1 MPPFAALAPV
11 IGAGISGI
19 SSVLQNASQNRQIQK
34 TNEFNKQFAL
44 DMYNL
49 NRRDTL
55 ADWNR
60 INEYNSP
67 QAQIQR
73 FKDAGLSPHLIYGQM
88 TNAPVIKTPDA
99 PKFEAMVKK
108 PIPIGDSINNALST
122 YISTRQF
129 QADMDLTAQNLKTKA
144 LNDEY
149 IKANTLKVL
158 QDTDIKKAG
167 EQRMQELFPATLGKA
182 LADMEYANE
191 RWEAQDLQ
199 NEFNKKSFNTK
210 LDSLITNLAKTK
222 ESITKSEI
230 ERKYLGQQIKLLEQK
245 NDWYGL
251 SEGQKIETGRILQEK
266 LIKNIALMGA
276 QQQSVEKDVIL
287 KDIKQSFKSIGVSE
301 SVTENIIRD
310 ILRIISPKK

>member
-1 MPPFAALAPV
+1 
-11 IGAGISGI
+11 
-19 SSVLQNASQNRQIQK
+19 
-34 TNEFNKQFAL
+34 
-44 DMYNL
+44 
-49 NRRDTL
+49 
-55 ADWNR
+55 
-60 INEYNSP
+60 
-67 QAQIQR
+67 
-73 FKDAGLSPHLIYGQM
+73 M
-88 TNAPVIKTPDA
+88 TNSPVIKTPEA

-108 PIPIGDSINNALST
+108 PIPVGESVNNALNT

-129 QADMDLTAQNLKTKA
+129 QADMDLAAQNLKTKA

-149 IKANTLKVL
+149 IKANTLRVL

-199 NEFNKKSFNTK
+199 NEFSKKSYNTR

-222 ESITKSEI
+222 ENITKSEI

-251 SEGQKIETGRILQEK
+251 TEGQKYETGKILQEK